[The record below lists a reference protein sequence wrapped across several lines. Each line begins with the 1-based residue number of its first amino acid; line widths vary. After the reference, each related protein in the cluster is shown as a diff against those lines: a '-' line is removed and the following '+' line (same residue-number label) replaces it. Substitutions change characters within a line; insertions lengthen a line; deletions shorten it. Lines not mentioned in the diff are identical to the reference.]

1 MEDSIKIILI
11 GKIGKSSFIRN
22 LKGEFDR
29 RYDPTMGVKTVPIVL
44 GENLNV
50 ILYDTP
56 GQEFNPSWENLYN
69 NTDCAIF
76 FFDKSSIM
84 SFNYAKQELKKYKT
98 LKRNNNKTPISVLYG
113 IEDMGTVVKIK
124 PDQIIKLHVNYMGGS
139 NKIPGSAIKVLVKIL
154 SLLYKDI
161 SKIKQA
167 RRLILDDG
175 LSSMTE
181 AGLLDIIGDYDD
193 YPYSEKLKTFLKNGA
208 TFNFNTQQSRRKRSV
223 RKQSRRKRSVRKQ
236 SRRKRSV
243 RK

>member
-56 GQEFNPSWENLYN
+56 GQDFNPSWENLYN

-84 SFNYAKQELKKYKT
+84 SFNYAKQELKKFFRSSPYC
-98 LKRNNNKTPISVLYG
+98 V
-113 IEDMGTVVKIK
+113 IK
-124 PDQIIKLHVNYMGGS
+124 ESY
-139 NKIPGSAIKVLVKIL
+139 
-154 SLLYKDI
+154 
-161 SKIKQA
+161 
-167 RRLILDDG
+167 
-175 LSSMTE
+175 
-181 AGLLDIIGDYDD
+181 
-193 YPYSEKLKTFLKNGA
+193 
-208 TFNFNTQQSRRKRSV
+208 
-223 RKQSRRKRSVRKQ
+223 
-236 SRRKRSV
+236 
-243 RK
+243 